1 MEGKPMD
8 IASMTIGELAGA
20 VGAVVAVVSTVIEIS
35 PIKVNPW
42 SAVARCVGRAINKE
56 VLEKVESLEKKVES
70 IEKSQDERA
79 AKDGRVRILRF
90 GDEILH
96 DEKHSKEH
104 FDHILQDITEYEKY
118 CHEHPDFKND
128 MTVITTARIKATY
141 EQCLKEH
148 SFL

>member
-1 MEGKPMD
+1 MD

>member
-1 MEGKPMD
+1 MD
-8 IASMTIGELAGA
+8 LTSTTVGDLIKGAAAIA
-20 VGAVVAVVSTVIEIS
+20 AVVSTVLQIS
-35 PIKVNPW
+35 PIQINPW
-42 SAVARCVGRAINKE
+42 SAVARFVGRAINKE
-56 VLEKVESLEKKVES
+56 VLEKVESLEKKVDS
-70 IEKSQDERA
+70 LEKSQNERA

-96 DEKHSKEH
+96 EEKHSKEH

-118 CHEHPDFKND
+118 CHDHPDFKNN
-128 MTVITTARIKATY
+128 MTVITTARIKSTY

>member
-1 MEGKPMD
+1 MD
-8 IASMTIGELAGA
+8 IANVTLGELVRGA
-20 VGAVVAVVSTVIEIS
+20 AAVAAVVSTMIQIS
-35 PIKVNPW
+35 PIPVNPW
-42 SAVARCVGRAINKE
+42 SALAGLVGRAINKE

-70 IEKSQDERA
+70 LDKSQAERA

-118 CHEHPDFKND
+118 CHDHPDFKNN
-128 MTVITTARIKATY
+128 MTVITTARIKSTY